1 VSELVEE
8 PRPTYE
14 PLVSAGAAPAH
25 PVGWSR
31 ATEGLNGA
39 LAVGMA
45 AVHGA
50 FVVVL
55 VGGAVVVLRD
65 PRAWRLHVPAIVAMA
80 TVAGAGAD
88 CPMTVLEARFRARA
102 GWSRH
107 ETGFISH
114 YLIEPWHPAGIT
126 RSIRAAII
134 AAWILPNVTAY
145 GVLARRRLARRRA
158 VRGSSRR

>member
-1 VSELVEE
+1 MD
-8 PRPTYE
+8 E
-14 PLVSAGAAPAH
+14 PLESAGAAPA
-25 PVGWSR
+25 PRARSSR

-102 GWSRH
+102 GWPRH

-145 GVLARRRLARRRA
+145 GVLARRWHLGRRRA
-158 VRGSSRR
+158 GLRSSRR

>member
-1 VSELVEE
+1 MDE
-8 PRPTYE
+8 PGG
-14 PLVSAGAAPAH
+14 SAGAAPA
-25 PVGWSR
+25 PRARSR
-31 ATEGLNGA
+31 RVAEGVNGA

-55 VGGAVVVLRD
+55 VGGAVVVVRD

-88 CPMTVLEARFRARA
+88 CPMTVLESRFRARA
-102 GWSRH
+102 GWPSH

-126 RSIRAAII
+126 RSVRVALI
-134 AAWILPNVTAY
+134 AAWIIPNVTAY
-145 GVLARRRLARRRA
+145 GVLARRWHLGRRRA
-158 VRGSSRR
+158 ALGSSRR